1 MKYDHQMPEIN
12 LHEVNEVT
20 AERTNHNYF
29 STTRVRVGSENGGGL
44 KAVLYHDPDL
54 VIEVKVRKRTDAEK
68 KREEKK
74 AA

>member
-1 MKYDHQMPEIN
+1 MPELS
-12 LHEVNEVT
+12 LHEVNEVST
-20 AERTNHNYF
+20 ERTNHSYF
-29 STTRVRVGSENGGGL
+29 STTRVRVGSGNGGGL
-44 KAVLYHDPDL
+44 KAVLYHDSDL

>member
-44 KAVLYHDPDL
+44 KAVLYHDPAL
-54 VIEVKVRKRTDAEK
+54 
-68 KREEKK
+68 
-74 AA
+74 